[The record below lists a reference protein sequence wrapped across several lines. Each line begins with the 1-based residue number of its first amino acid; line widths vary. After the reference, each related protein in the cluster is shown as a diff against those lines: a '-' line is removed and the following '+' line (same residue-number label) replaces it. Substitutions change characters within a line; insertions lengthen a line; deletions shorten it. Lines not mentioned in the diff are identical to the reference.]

1 MDDGGDELDVSVDA
15 LSKLLLTDEPVGDAL
30 ERVAR
35 LAAASIAGCDVAD
48 VTLMSDGDSGREAR
62 SDPAG
67 PSLDEVQLE
76 SGDGPVF
83 EVVRTCRPVRID
95 SIGADSRWPTFA
107 AAATEAAVASCL
119 VIPMMVRGKCIG
131 ALNLYGRRPAAF
143 DDDAEQIGIMFAS
156 QAAVVLANAQLHQAC
171 VDLTGQL
178 EQALV
183 SRAVIEQAKGIV
195 MGRDR
200 CDAEEAFLRL
210 RRRSQHENRKV
221 RDLARELVE
230 QVTSA

>member
-1 MDDGGDELDVSVDA
+1 
-15 LSKLLLTDEPVGDAL
+15 
-30 ERVAR
+30 
-35 LAAASIAGCDVAD
+35 
-48 VTLMSDGDSGREAR
+48 
-62 SDPAG
+62 
-67 PSLDEVQLE
+67 
-76 SGDGPVF
+76 
-83 EVVRTCRPVRID
+83 
-95 SIGADSRWPTFA
+95 
-107 AAATEAAVASCL
+107 
-119 VIPMMVRGKCIG
+119 
-131 ALNLYGRRPAAF
+131 
-143 DDDAEQIGIMFAS
+143 MFAS